1 MPSNPRFDSSHLIEN
16 RQIRVFLS
24 STFSDMESERNALVK
39 MFGRLKIEANRRNVE
54 LTLIDLR
61 WGVTEEEARRGK
73 VLSVCL
79 NEIEHSH
86 PFFIGLLGSRY
97 GYAPEMSE
105 IEKNPELKERYPWV
119 VEDISDG
126 LSITEMEMEY
136 GVLRNTVDIDAA
148 FFIKQSDSP
157 DDNPRLTS
165 LKTKIR
171 DQKQYPVANYSTK
184 EQLCQQAEDELRR
197 ILDKHF
203 PETEITPLDRERT
216 AQRAY
221 INSCHTNYLKRQ
233 SYFDIIDDFV
243 HSDER
248 NLVLTGDSGVG
259 KSALLANW
267 VKENEN
273 NDDFNLFYHFV
284 GNSFSDNNYEDILR
298 HLCDGINELYHFE
311 KRDNNKGI
319 IEEAN
324 DLLNVV
330 AVQEKRLII
339 VIDGINQIA
348 TRTNEKLLLWLPAAN
363 DKVKFLFSTLKDDET
378 MHVFELRNYR
388 VETVMPL
395 SSKEREHF
403 VVGYLGNYGKRLSDS
418 QLRRIVDD
426 PENTNTLVLKSLL
439 DELICFGSY
448 EYLDSRI
455 EYYLSAPSITDFFD
469 RVLSRMEDDY
479 SANGDLVRRTLILI
493 AISERGLSED
503 ELLAILGCRQL
514 DWHLFLC
521 AFYNHFVVKNGLITF
536 SHQYVASAVE
546 NRYHTSDESKIASFR
561 QEIVSFFSTGH
572 NEDKSVTDRCISEL
586 AHQYYKLAD
595 WKNLYR
601 ILLSLEAFEY
611 YYDTDQSLLGTY
623 WRALLNADKKYSL
636 SAYMKLHSKQ
646 GALKLASDL
655 YNIAFFIQDYIA
667 DYKMALKFYF
677 KALKIQ
683 ERKLGELAIDT
694 AASYNN
700 IGYVQECLCDYKK
713 ALHYYEK
720 SLKIRKKIL
729 DEKHQS
735 IAESYNNIGSVYDGL
750 SEYEEAINYYSKALE
765 ISQATLPS
773 DHPNIATIYN
783 NIALLYCDLDN
794 YDVAMEYFAKA
805 LKIDETLFG
814 ENHQDTA
821 ASYDNIC
828 SVYDYL
834 TDYEKSLEF
843 HNKALR
849 IRKKLFGNEHPDIAS
864 SYNCIGS
871 VYEEIGDFDTAL
883 EYYEKALEIRVSFL
897 GSEHIE
903 TATCYNNIGAVLD
916 SKQDYNRA
924 IEYYS
929 KALKVYESVFGKK
942 HPDTANIYNNI
953 GVTCYHDEKYDKS
966 LIFLNKALKIRKG
979 VLGLKNRNT
988 ADVYDNLGLVFLQ
1001 LECFDTAL
1009 EYCEM
1014 ALKIMREI
1022 FGDNNRGTAT
1032 CYNNVG
1038 GVYSMQCD
1046 YVTALKYYRKAL
1058 KIRKKVLGEKNL
1070 ETVNSYDNIG
1080 SVFYKVGNYHE
1091 AIKYYR
1097 KSLKIQRKI
1106 FGEICLDNADKYSG
1120 IGFLYKNIDEYDK
1133 SIWFYRKSMMIYKK
1147 ILGDSHPETLLV
1159 QERIN
1164 EVKQKMGKN
1173 SSL

>member
-148 FFIKQSDSP
+148 FFIKQSDSL

-298 HLCDGINELYHFE
+298 HLCDEINELYHFE

-348 TRTNEKLLLWLPAAN
+348 TRTNEKLLLWLPVAN

-479 SANGDLVRRTLILI
+479 SANEDLVRRTLTLI

-503 ELLAILGCRQL
+503 ELLAILGSRQL
-514 DWHLFLC
+514 DWHLFFC

-546 NRYHTSDESKIASFR
+546 NRYHITDESKTASFR

-601 ILLSLEAFEY
+601 ILLCLEAFEY

-667 DYKMALKFYF
+667 DYKLSMKYYF

-683 ERKLGELAIDT
+683 NKELGEENPDM
-694 AASYNN
+694 AATYNN
-700 IGYVQECLCDYKK
+700 IGYVYKCLGNYPKSLDFYGKSLVIRSKVLGEKHPDTAMSYGNLGSVYDILGDYDK
-713 ALHYYEK
+713 ALEYYDK
-720 SLKIRKKIL
+720 SLKIL
-729 DEKHQS
+729 GVGNPDLG
-735 IAESYNNIGSVYDGL
+735 A
-750 SEYEEAINYYSKALE
+750 
-765 ISQATLPS
+765 
-773 DHPNIATIYN
+773 IYN
-783 NIALLYCDLDN
+783 NIAMSYFRMGDYDKSIEYYANALN
-794 YDVAMEYFAKA
+794 YDEKFYGVEHPNTATTYDNIGCYYDNISDFKKSQDFHFKA
-805 LKIDETLFG
+805 LKIREKIFG
-814 ENHQDTA
+814 Q
-821 ASYDNIC
+821 
-828 SVYDYL
+828 
-834 TDYEKSLEF
+834 
-843 HNKALR
+843 
-849 IRKKLFGNEHPDIAS
+849 EHPDTAS
-864 SYNCIGS
+864 SYNCIGAFYDS
-871 VYEEIGDFDTAL
+871 LGDF
-883 EYYEKALEIRVSFL
+883 EKALEYFLKSLKIRETLFGV
-897 GSEHIE
+897 EHIE
-903 TATCYNNIGAVLD
+903 TATCYNNIASVYD
-916 SKQDYNRA
+916 NRCDYKKSL
-924 IEYYS
+924 EYYL
-929 KALKVYESVFGKK
+929 KAMVIYERKVGKN
-942 HPDTANIYNNI
+942 HVDTALCYNNV
-953 GVTCYHDEKYDKS
+953 GESYFYLGNYDKS
-966 LIFLNKALKIRKG
+966 LAFYNKALKICKKVYGDIPHRD
-979 VLGLKNRNT
+979 T
-988 ADVYDNLGLVFLQ
+988 AETYDNIGLVFLQ
-1001 LECFDTAL
+1001 LGCFEPAL
-1009 EYCEM
+1009 EYCTK
-1014 ALKIMREI
+1014 ALEIMI
-1022 FGDNNRGTAT
+1022 DVFGIDSCEVAI
-1032 CYNNVG
+1032 CYNNIG
-1038 GVYSMQCD
+1038 CVYSRMKD
-1046 YVTALKYYRKAL
+1046 FDT
-1058 KIRKKVLGEKNL
+1058 
-1070 ETVNSYDNIG
+1070 
-1080 SVFYKVGNYHE
+1080 
-1091 AIKYYR
+1091 AIKHHR
-1097 KSLKIQRKI
+1097 KSLKIRKSIYGKKHQYTAISYNNIGVVYDNSCSYDKALEYYNKAYNIYKYI
-1106 FGEICLDNADKYSG
+1106 FGEDHPDTIAVL
-1120 IGFLYKNIDEYDK
+1120 E
-1133 SIWFYRKSMMIYKK
+1133 SIKEVR
-1147 ILGDSHPETLLV
+1147 
-1159 QERIN
+1159 ERLN
-1164 EVKQKMGKN
+1164 GK
-1173 SSL
+1173 

>member
-1 MPSNPRFDSSHLIEN
+1 MPNNPRFDSSHLIGN

-24 STFSDMESERNALVK
+24 STFSDMEEERNALVK
-39 MFGRLKIEANRRNVE
+39 MFRGLKIEANRRNVE

-136 GVLRNTVDIDAA
+136 GVLRNTTDIDAA
-148 FFIKQSDSP
+148 FFIKQSDSL

-171 DQKQYPVANYSTK
+171 NQKQYPVADYSTI

-298 HLCDGINELYHFE
+298 HLCDEINELYHFE

-403 VVGYLGNYGKRLSDS
+403 VVGYLGNYGKRLSES

-469 RVLSRMEDDY
+469 RVLTRMEDDY

-503 ELLAILGCRQL
+503 ELLAILGSRQL
-514 DWHLFLC
+514 DWHLFFC

-546 NRYHTSDESKIASFR
+546 NRYHITDESKTASFR

-636 SAYMKLHSKQ
+636 SAYMKLPIQKDLSET
-646 GALKLASDL
+646 ASFYSD
-655 YNIAFFIQDYIA
+655 IASFVQEYIP
-667 DYKMALKFYF
+667 DYKLRITLKYFFAALNIRRKKYN
-677 KALKIQ
+677 KDSSKIA
-683 ERKLGELAIDT
+683 EL
-694 AASYNN
+694 YNN
-700 IGYVQECLCDYKK
+700 IGLGYYTKGDFFVALKYLRNALRIYKTRFEENKADVATTLSNIGLVKNRQGNFNIALKYYKK
-713 ALHYYEK
+713 ALA
-720 SLKIRKKIL
+720 I
-729 DEKHQS
+729 DEMVFGEDSQ
-735 IAESYNNIGSVYDGL
+735 ATATSYNNIGSVYADKDKYLNALEYYQKALDVYEKTLGMKHPDTAVAYNNIGTMYYCMADYPKALEYHQKALEIDKKVLGTSHPNIATDYYNIGMVYYELCDEQSDYNETLNLFQMALEIDQKTYGIEHYETAKDYIGIGL
-750 SEYEEAINYYSKALE
+750 VYEKQGDYSQALEYFQKAQEIDEKVLGTKNPDTAIAYNNIGTAYFELANYSKALE
-765 ISQATLPS
+765 
-773 DHPNIATIYN
+773 Y
-783 NIALLYCDLDN
+783 Y
-794 YDVAMEYFAKA
+794 
-805 LKIDETLFG
+805 
-814 ENHQDTA
+814 
-821 ASYDNIC
+821 
-828 SVYDYL
+828 
-834 TDYEKSLEF
+834 
-843 HNKALR
+843 NKALG
-849 IRKKLFGNEHPDIAS
+849 IREKAFGKGHSDTATL
-864 SYNCIGS
+864 YNDIGS
-871 VYEEIGDFDTAL
+871 VYHEQEN
-883 EYYEKALEIRVSFL
+883 Y
-897 GSEHIE
+897 
-903 TATCYNNIGAVLD
+903 
-916 SKQDYNRA
+916 
-924 IEYYS
+924 
-929 KALKVYESVFGKK
+929 
-942 HPDTANIYNNI
+942 
-953 GVTCYHDEKYDKS
+953 
-966 LIFLNKALKIRKG
+966 
-979 VLGLKNRNT
+979 
-988 ADVYDNLGLVFLQ
+988 Q
-1001 LECFDTAL
+1001 L
-1009 EYCEM
+1009 
-1014 ALKIMREI
+1014 
-1022 FGDNNRGTAT
+1022 
-1032 CYNNVG
+1032 
-1038 GVYSMQCD
+1038 
-1046 YVTALKYYRKAL
+1046 ALKYYRKAL
-1058 KIRKKVLGEKNL
+1058 RIDERIHGTKHPDTARDYN
-1070 ETVNSYDNIG
+1070 NIG
-1080 SVFYKVGNYHE
+1080 LVFGAKGNYAKAFKYHQMALAIRRNRLGANHPDTATSYHNMGTLLLDLEKYPEALKHFKIALRILNNNFNDDHPNIYKVQE
-1091 AIKYYR
+1091 
-1097 KSLKIQRKI
+1097 L
-1106 FGEICLDNADKYSG
+1106 
-1120 IGFLYKNIDEYDK
+1120 IDITK
-1133 SIWFYRKSMMIYKK
+1133 TIIAN
-1147 ILGDSHPETLLV
+1147 V
-1159 QERIN
+1159 
-1164 EVKQKMGKN
+1164 
-1173 SSL
+1173 